1 MAHGA
6 YLSITG
12 QKQGRIKGPVTLI
25 GRKDTIQVFGGAHE
39 IVSPRDIQSGL
50 PTGQRLHKP
59 LTLTK
64 EIDCSTPL
72 LMNVLVTNENLK
84 EVVLQ
89 LWQQD
94 RGGRDAPFYTIRLVN
109 ANISGY
115 KLLLALDGTEPVQHP
130 EREEL
135 TFTYQKITWT
145 WEQGAISAGD
155 DWEARV

>member
-12 QKQGRIKGPVTLI
+12 QKQGKIKGPVTLV
-25 GRKDTIQVFGGAHE
+25 GRKDTIQVLGGVHE

-50 PTGQRLHKP
+50 PTGQRMHKP

-72 LMNVLVTNENLK
+72 LMNALVTNENLK
-84 EVVLQ
+84 DVVLQ

-94 RGGRDAPFYTIRLVN
+94 RGGRDAPFFTIHLIN
-109 ANISGY
+109 ANISVY
-115 KLLLALDGTEPVQHP
+115 RLLLSFDGSEPVQHT
-130 EREEL
+130 EREEF

-145 WEQGAISAGD
+145 WESGAITSGD